1 MPAGFSRSHRPS
13 SALSRCG
20 RCTGRSRAPSEHNVA
35 EVIRRYWIFRDL
47 LAAELG
53 LAPSE
58 DLDLMLPAPVRL
70 PAGDGLATFP

>member
-1 MPAGFSRSHRPS
+1 
-13 SALSRCG
+13 
-20 RCTGRSRAPSEHNVA
+20 VA